1 MTGSPVLLDMRSVS
15 VCYRRGRAS
24 LVALDR
30 VSFDVRHGETVGLVG
45 ESGSGKTTAGRAVLG
60 LAHVDS
66 GTIAFNGLDITHM
79 SFKQRRPIYRDLQI
93 VFQDPYSSLNPAR
106 TIGSTL
112 AEPLEAFGVTD
123 RRSVQARVRQMLERV
138 HLPVDTAERY
148 PRQFSGGQRQRI
160 AIARALMLSPKL
172 VIFDEPTS
180 ALDLSVQAQIL
191 NLLQELQTEL
201 GLSFLF
207 ISHDL
212 EVVRHLCDRVVV
224 LYQGRVMETG
234 PTERLATD
242 PAHPYTQALN
252 DAVPLPDP
260 LRQRARRVAV
270 KKTADEDLLTKSS
283 QRCYFAPR
291 CLHAEEICRTEEPAL
306 RPSDDGLV
314 ACHRFPQW
322 RAERGAESNGG
333 ATSSATVRLR
343 P

>member
-1 MTGSPVLLDMRSVS
+1 MTESPVLLDLRDVS
-15 VCYRRGRAS
+15 VCYRRGRTT
-24 LVALDR
+24 LWALDR
-30 VSFDVRHGETVGLVG
+30 VSFDVCRGETVGLVG

-60 LAHVDS
+60 LAPVDS
-66 GTIAFNGLDITHM
+66 GSISFDGVDITHL

-106 TIGSTL
+106 TIGGTL

-123 RRSVQARVRQMLERV
+123 RRSKRARVQDMLERV
-138 HLPVDTAERY
+138 HLPAETADRY

-160 AIARALMLSPKL
+160 AIARALMLSPKM

-191 NLLQELQTEL
+191 NLLQEIQAEL

-234 PTERLATD
+234 PTEIVATE

-252 DAVPLPDP
+252 EAVPLPDP
-260 LRQRARRVAV
+260 FRQRARGTVI
-270 KKTADEDLLTKSS
+270 KKAAAETTPAEGP
-283 QRCYFAPR
+283 QRCYFAAR
-291 CLHAEEICRTEEPAL
+291 CMYAQELCESEQPLL
-306 RPSDDGLV
+306 RASEDGLV
-314 ACHRFPQW
+314 ACHRYPQW
-322 RAERGAESNGG
+322 RAERGAARNGG
-333 ATSSATVRLR
+333 STSASQVRFR